1 MTSTRIYDALGAFM
15 AASAVAAAFAVIFG
29 VVTAK
34 GPDLRR

>member
-1 MTSTRIYDALGAFM
+1 M